1 MTSWKNKKLDQL
13 SKKERIHKTRHIKK
27 TDLNKHQV
35 FIKDEATWTSHLK
48 KGWFADRVVEV
59 HKRYAF
65 VSPEK
70 TLYHIDTSDVWIA
83 VVAKT
88 FLQQHR
94 RERNFIVVGDRVLCK
109 KATSEVSQDLPQ
121 CVIEA
126 RSPRQ
131 SQITRIDPLLK
142 NREHILAAN
151 ITQLVNIVSY
161 LNPTVKWGLIDRFL
175 VLAEHEHIKST
186 IIFNKKD
193 LLTRHENKSFVN
205 ECQEAITRYQDLG
218 YTTLNFQANKTRLA
232 AQQKKELKAIFAGH
246 LSLVV
251 GHSGVGKSSIVNHLS
266 PEIMQDVEQ
275 LDIFRKGRH
284 TTTYASLIKIGIGGH
299 IIDTPGIRSLILKE
313 NDVNALSLTW
323 GFVEMRPYLN
333 QCKFRE
339 CRHHTEPDCAII
351 AAVDKGAI
359 SKKRYQSYLNLL
371 LGQTGREGRVTL
383 D

>member
-13 SKKERIHKTRHIKK
+13 SQKERIHKTRHVKK
-27 TDLNKHQV
+27 TDLDKQQV
-35 FIKDEATWTSHLK
+35 FIQAETTWTPFLK
-48 KGWFADRVVEV
+48 KGWFAARVVEV

-70 TLYHIDTSDVWIA
+70 TLYNIDTSDVWLA
-83 VVAKT
+83 VVAKK

-94 RERNFIVVGDRVLCK
+94 QERNFIVVGDRVLCK
-109 KATSEVSQDLPQ
+109 KASSNISQDLPQ
-121 CVIEA
+121 CVIDS

-193 LLTRHENKSFVN
+193 LLTTHENKSFIK
-205 ECQEAITRYQDLG
+205 ECQEAVIRYQNLG

-232 AQQKKELKAIFAGH
+232 PQHKKQLKAIFAGH

-251 GHSGVGKSSIVNHLS
+251 GHSGVGKLS
-266 PEIMQDVEQ
+266 V
-275 LDIFRKGRH
+275 
-284 TTTYASLIKIGIGGH
+284 
-299 IIDTPGIRSLILKE
+299 
-313 NDVNALSLTW
+313 V
-323 GFVEMRPYLN
+323 
-333 QCKFRE
+333 
-339 CRHHTEPDCAII
+339 
-351 AAVDKGAI
+351 
-359 SKKRYQSYLNLL
+359 
-371 LGQTGREGRVTL
+371 
-383 D
+383 